1 MAYTLQQ
8 IRDYV
13 RSHIDLEL
21 EDLPDAVLDVFV
33 REGSKRVERA
43 EKRWPFYE
51 AEYTF
56 ATVSG
61 TEDYD
66 IEGTFG
72 TALSEITSI
81 VTPEHGPIRWI
92 GRDVADTHFP
102 LGSDATG
109 EPVAFSEWAGTLRL
123 YPTPD
128 AAYTLQVRGYRE
140 SSDWVADGAGG
151 VPDLPGDLHNCIAQW
166 ALARAYAQQD
176 DPEMAQL
183 FERQFADE
191 LNFFRRRL
199 NDSPPAQPLVMNG
212 TRSTARRITGRLA
225 YDWE

>member
-1 MAYTLQQ
+1 VAYTLQQ

-13 RSHIDLEL
+13 RSHIDLEV
-21 EDLPDAVLDVFV
+21 EDLPDAVLDVFI

-51 AEYTF
+51 AEYTLN
-56 ATVSG
+56 TVAS

-66 IEGTFG
+66 IEDTFG
-72 TALSEITSI
+72 VTLSEITSI
-81 VTPEHGPIRWI
+81 VTPSHGPIKWI
-92 GRDVADTHFP
+92 GRDVGDTHFP
-102 LGSDATG
+102 LDTATTG
-109 EPVAFSEWAGTLRL
+109 EPVAWSEWGGSLRL

-128 AAYTLQVRGYRE
+128 AVYSLSVRGYRE
-140 SSDWVADGAGG
+140 STDWIAEGAGG
-151 VPDLPGDLHNCIAQW
+151 EPDLPDDLHNCVAQW

-191 LNFFRRRL
+191 LNFFRRRF
-199 NDSPPAQPLVMNG
+199 NDTPPAQPLIMNG
-212 TRSTARRITGRLA
+212 TRHGIQTFSGRLR
-225 YDWE
+225 YDFE